1 MFGVLLV
8 LFIVVP
14 LVELAVIVQIADQIG
29 LGLTIVTLV
38 LFSVAG
44 AWLVKREGYGVLR
57 RMQDQLD
64 RGEIPTTEL
73 VNGVL
78 VLVAGAML
86 LFPGFVTDT
95 LGLLLLLPP
104 VRAAVRTLLFKRFQ
118 HRVAAAFGP
127 GGTSWVGPGGAGFA
141 SGRVFTGS
149 ATYDPWGA
157 PVVDVHEVR
166 PDDGEPPRL
175 ERP

>member
-14 LVELAVIVQIADQIG
+14 LVELAVIVQVADQIG
-29 LGLTIVTLV
+29 LGLTIVTLI

-44 AWLVKREGYGVLR
+44 ATLVKREGYGVMR
-57 RMQDQLD
+57 RMQEQLD

-78 VLVAGAML
+78 ILVAGAML
-86 LFPGFVTDT
+86 LFPGFITDI

-104 VRAAVRTLLFKRFQ
+104 VRAVVRVALFKRFQ

-127 GGTSWVGPGGAGFA
+127 GGTTWASGSGAGFA
-141 SGRVFTGS
+141 TGRIFTGS
-149 ATYDPWGA
+149 ATYDPWGNQ
-157 PVVDVHEVR
+157 VVDVHEIR
-166 PDDGEPPRL
+166 PDDDEPPRL
-175 ERP
+175 ERS

>member
-1 MFGVLLV
+1 MFGVLLL

-14 LVELAVIVQIADQIG
+14 LVELAVIVQVADQIG
-29 LGLTIVTLV
+29 LGFTIVTLI

-44 AWLVKREGYGVLR
+44 ATLVKREGYGVLR
-57 RMQDQLD
+57 RMQEQLD

-78 VLVAGAML
+78 ILVAGAML
-86 LFPGFVTDT
+86 LFPGFLTDT

-104 VRAAVRTLLFKRFQ
+104 VRALVRVALFKRFSQ
-118 HRVAAAFGP
+118 RVAAAFGP
-127 GGTSWVGPGGAGFA
+127 GGTSWVGPSGAGFA
-141 SGRVFTGS
+141 TGRVFTGS
-149 ATYDPWGA
+149 ATYDPWGNH
-157 PVVDVHEVR
+157 VVDVHEVG
-166 PDDGEPPRL
+166 PDDGESPRL